1 MQDTNRTVVV
11 AVGGNA
17 LITDKTHISLQD
29 QYAAASEAM
38 KHVAQM
44 AADGWSV
51 IVTHGNGPQVGFL
64 LRRVELASSEL
75 PPIPLDGLGA
85 DTQGATGYM
94 FGNALGR
101 EFAKLGLDQQ
111 VVALVTRTVVDAD
124 DPAFKKP
131 TKPIGSF
138 MDESEAKR
146 REAEL
151 GWDVIEDAGRG
162 WRRVVASPKP
172 VRIAE
177 VNAIRNLVEGG
188 FTVIA
193 AGGGGIP
200 VVEDSN
206 GFIGIEAVIDKD
218 FGASLLATQLEAG
231 TLLISTAV
239 DAVAIN
245 FNTPEEKWLDRVSV
259 DEAKEYLAAG
269 QFGVGSMAP
278 KIEAAIAFLER
289 GGRRVII
296 TSPPLM
302 AAALNGDAGTT
313 ITA

>member
-1 MQDTNRTVVV
+1 MEDINRTVVV

-44 AADGWSV
+44 VADGWSV

-64 LRRVELASSEL
+64 LRRVELASAEL

-94 FGNALGR
+94 FGNALGH
-101 EFAKLGLDQQ
+101 EFAKIGVDKQI
-111 VVALVTRTVVDAD
+111 VALVTRTVVDAK
-124 DPAFKKP
+124 DPAFQKP

-138 MDESEAKR
+138 MDEDEAKR

-151 GWDVIEDAGRG
+151 GWDVVEDAGRG

-177 VNAIRNLVEGG
+177 VEAIRTLVENG

-200 VVEDSN
+200 VVEDGE
-206 GFIGIEAVIDKD
+206 GFTGIEAVIDKD
-218 FGASLLATQLEAG
+218 FGASMLANQLDAG

-245 FNTPEEKWLDRVSV
+245 FNTPDEKWLGNVCV
-259 DEAKEYLAAG
+259 DEVKEYLAAG
-269 QFGVGSMAP
+269 QFGAGSMAP

-302 AAALNGDAGTT
+302 AAALKGEAGTT